1 MHDVGTLP
9 MATDGTSQVRVEGVT
24 LQYRTK
30 DHVVTATHRVSFDV
44 QAGDRFVL
52 LGPSGCGKSTLL
64 KAIGGFL
71 RPEEGRILV
80 RGRPVVR
87 PGPDRIMVFQEFDQL
102 LPWKTVRQPL
112 TLAERLTEA
121 GWLRKGFILG
131 MLALAWEIGA
141 RLLADPLVLPTF
153 SATVAALW
161 QSLSQGDLLG
171 GIWSS
176 VRVLLVGYA
185 LGVALAAVLTFV
197 AISSRFGSELLATVT
212 SILSGL
218 KVGWAFA
225 WRTLIAA
232 ELVFGVASGTGGL
245 GWFIYEHKNNLDV
258 PAMFAGL
265 LCISLIGL
273 LVENLVF
280 RPIEAATVRRWGMQ
294 A

>member
-1 MHDVGTLP
+1 MTEP
-9 MATDGTSQVRVEGVT
+9 R
-24 LQYRTK
+24 
-30 DHVVTATHRVSFDV
+30 
-44 QAGDRFVL
+44 
-52 LGPSGCGKSTLL
+52 P
-64 KAIGGFL
+64 
-71 RPEEGRILV
+71 RPEYVHDPLEAVTGV
-80 RGRPVVR
+80 
-87 PGPDRIMVFQEFDQL
+87 
-102 LPWKTVRQPL
+102 VRQPL

-171 GIWSS
+171 GIWLS

-212 SILSGL
+212 SLLNPLPAIALVPIAMLWFGLGEASLVFVLVHAVLWPVALSMHAGFAAVSPTLRMVGHNYGLRGPAYAARILVPAAFPSILSGL